1 MAQKERENI
10 SSNNVLKKSK
20 IIEEKRHYLSH
31 THTHSIS
38 SSQIM
43 DQLAKYVAL
52 FSSAFIVLPAGR
64 DIVAPLTEIP
74 FMGDGKMLS
83 LMNMQG
89 KEARQ
94 MMWGIWGVNHVF
106 VSILKVIAVREN
118 DQRMMKMLLWT
129 VLPTL
134 YFLIAN
140 NANMAAAGGDMIG
153 FVVLIAAQT
162 VSLSYLAFKK
172 DGRRRSSRKRN

>member
-1 MAQKERENI
+1 
-10 SSNNVLKKSK
+10 
-20 IIEEKRHYLSH
+20 
-31 THTHSIS
+31 
-38 SSQIM
+38 
-43 DQLAKYVAL
+43 
-52 FSSAFIVLPAGR
+52 
-64 DIVAPLTEIP
+64 
-74 FMGDGKMLS
+74 MGDGKMLS

-140 NANMAAAGGDMIG
+140 NANMAAAGGDTDWICG
-153 FVVLIAAQT
+153 V
-162 VSLSYLAFKK
+162 
-172 DGRRRSSRKRN
+172 DRSSNGQFELFGV

>member
-1 MAQKERENI
+1 
-10 SSNNVLKKSK
+10 
-20 IIEEKRHYLSH
+20 
-31 THTHSIS
+31 
-38 SSQIM
+38 M

-89 KEARQ
+89 KEARH

>member
-1 MAQKERENI
+1 
-10 SSNNVLKKSK
+10 
-20 IIEEKRHYLSH
+20 
-31 THTHSIS
+31 
-38 SSQIM
+38 M

-118 DQRMMKMLLWT
+118 DQRMMKML
-129 VLPTL
+129 
-134 YFLIAN
+134 FII
-140 NANMAAAGGDMIG
+140 M
-153 FVVLIAAQT
+153 FVIIRLFVFILVFRQALAQFI
-162 VSLSYLAFKK
+162 LALVFICSILLLLFMHHKIF
-172 DGRRRSSRKRN
+172 